1 MDDLF
6 FFILVMVVT
15 GALALVG
22 VIHIVGDFRHFN
34 QIVAQCEKQ
43 GYIQNDTVRV
53 MCTKEKRNVDDR

>member
-1 MDDLF
+1 MDDMF
-6 FFILVMVVT
+6 FPVVFFITIGV
-15 GALALVG
+15 LAVFGG
-22 VIHIVGDFRHFN
+22 VHIVMDFRHFN